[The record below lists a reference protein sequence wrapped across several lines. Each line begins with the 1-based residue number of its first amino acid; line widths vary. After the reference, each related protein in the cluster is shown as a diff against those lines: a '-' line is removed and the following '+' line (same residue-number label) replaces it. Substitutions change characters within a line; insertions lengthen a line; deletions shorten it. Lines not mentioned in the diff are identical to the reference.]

1 MDAIKRTGRVSR
13 FKSYNDA
20 EIFAIAQRMMCK
32 EKAYLNPGLTME
44 TMAAHIGV
52 HRNSFSRA
60 VNHYTGVSFPTW
72 LATLR
77 MAEADRLLH
86 EEKDKPTVSSI
97 VSRAGFSS
105 RTSYYRAV
113 QKVAG
118 LPALLLKG
126 LKLNKKQINN
136 D

>member
-1 MDAIKRTGRVSR
+1 MDEAKNRGRTLR
-13 FKSYNDA
+13 FKPLSDA
-20 EIFAIAQRMMCK
+20 EIFAVAQRMMCK
-32 EKAYLNPGLTME
+32 EKAYLAPRLTME

-118 LPALLLKG
+118 LPASLLKG